1 MRGLIDDEILET
13 VAVVGER
20 HEIAPALAQRLDG
33 IADGVSLT
41 HNRAPDPELWAD
53 VVAAIRQARSG

>member
-1 MRGLIDDEILET
+1 M
-13 VAVVGER
+13 VGPR
-20 HEIAPALAQRLDG
+20 AAIAPALERRLGG

-53 VVAAIRQARSG
+53 VVAQLKASH